1 MCIALPMRVE
11 AVDGYK
17 LTVSRGNETKVV
29 NAALIGDD
37 VQPGEMVMVFID
49 QAIRRISPEEAE
61 EVNQALG
68 ALGTVLAGE
77 ATEETIRAGF
87 GDLLDGPKLPPH
99 LQAQVG
105 KKIL

>member
-1 MCIALPMRVE
+1 MCVALPMLVE
-11 AVDGYK
+11 AVDGYS
-17 LTVSRGNETKVV
+17 LTVSRAGETKVV

-37 VQPGEMVMVFID
+37 VKPGDMVMVFID
-49 QAIRRISPEEAE
+49 QAIRRITPEEAA
-61 EVNQALG
+61 EVDSALG

-87 GDLLDGPKLPPH
+87 GDILDGPKLPPH

-105 KKIL
+105 KKTL